1 MLLAGHLSC
10 KRKNK
15 RFTNYTA
22 KTTMSRVIY
31 ILIVLLW
38 GPSTVSLKEAVAA
51 KLHCLPLIRK
61 AYLEGSTALLHLNEF
76 PINLWQMF

>member
-31 ILIVLLW
+31 ILIVLIW
-38 GPSTVSLKEAVAA
+38 GPSTVSLKEAVAE
-51 KLHCLPLIRK
+51 KMSILLLNF
-61 AYLEGSTALLHLNEF
+61 TAS
-76 PINLWQMF
+76 P